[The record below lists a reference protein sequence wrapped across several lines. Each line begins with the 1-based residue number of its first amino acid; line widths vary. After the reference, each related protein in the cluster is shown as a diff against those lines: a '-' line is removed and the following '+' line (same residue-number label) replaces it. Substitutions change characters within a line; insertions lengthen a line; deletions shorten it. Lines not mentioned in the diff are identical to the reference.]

1 MQWRRGAALIVL
13 IASIGAAALSQ
24 RFQSAGLWVVN
35 LAPAFSGTR
44 AERGIEYGP
53 EAWQRL
59 DIYAPSARAGHKRG
73 VIVFFYGGRWT
84 FGAKES
90 FRFIGD
96 AFARR
101 GYIAVIPDYGKYPR
115 VRFPAFAEDGAKAL
129 AWVYDRIA
137 DYGGDRDRI
146 FVAGHS
152 AGAHI
157 GALLA
162 ADPHYLAREGKS
174 RSAVVR
180 GFAGLAGPYAF
191 TPSEPDLEAIFG
203 PPERYPAMQ
212 VTTFI
217 DGTQPPMLLLHG
229 GADTAVRR
237 SNLDRLEA
245 SIREKG
251 GIVKSAVYPGVD
263 HIWIAG
269 ALSWLNFRGPPV
281 LDDML
286 AFFDSVARTDS

>member
-1 MQWRRGAALIVL
+1 LVAF
-13 IASIGAAALSQ
+13 
-24 RFQSAGLWVVN
+24 RFQSASLWAVN

-44 AERGIEYGP
+44 IERGTAYGQ

-59 DIYAPSARAGHKRG
+59 DIYTPPARAERARP

-84 FGAKES
+84 GGSRENY
-90 FRFIGD
+90 RFAGD

-101 GYIAVIPDYGKYPR
+101 GYIAVIPDYGKYPH
-115 VRFPAFAEDGAKAL
+115 VRFPVFAEDGAKAL
-129 AWVYDRIA
+129 SWVYDRIA
-137 DYGGDRDRI
+137 GYGGDRDRI

-162 ADPHYLAREGKS
+162 ANPHYLAREGKD
-174 RSAVVR
+174 RSAVIC

-191 TPSEPDLEAIFG
+191 TPSEPDLEDMFG
-203 PPERYPAMQ
+203 PPGNYSAMQ

-217 DGTQPPMLLLHG
+217 DGTQPPMLLLYG
-229 GADTAVRR
+229 GSDTTVRR
-237 SNLDRLEA
+237 YNLDRLEA
-245 SIREKG
+245 RIREKG
-251 GIVKSAVYPGVD
+251 GVVKSIVYPGVD

-269 ALSWLNFRGPPV
+269 ALSWANFFGPPV

-286 AFFDSVARTDS
+286 TFFNAIAHKGS

>member
-1 MQWRRGAALIVL
+1 MRWKMRIVIALVVS
-13 IASIGAAALSQ
+13 AGAAALAVFGF
-24 RFQSAGLWVVN
+24 RSAGLWAVN
-35 LAPAFSGTR
+35 FPAAFSGTII
-44 AERGIEYGP
+44 ERGTAYGQEP
-53 EAWQRL
+53 WQHL
-59 DIYAPSARAGHKRG
+59 DVYWPPARAQRKRP

-84 FGAKES
+84 VGAKES
-90 FRFIGD
+90 FRFAGD

-101 GYIAVIPDYGKYPR
+101 GYIAVIPDYNKYPR
-115 VRFPAFAEDGAKAL
+115 VRFPAFVEDGAKAL
-129 AWVYDRIA
+129 AWVYGHIE

-162 ADPHYLAREGKS
+162 ADPHYLGREVLN
-174 RSAVVR
+174 RSAVIQ

-191 TPSEPDLEAIFG
+191 TPSDPDLVDMFG
-203 PPERYPAMQ
+203 PPENYPAMQ

-229 GADTAVRR
+229 GSDTTVKRY
-237 SNLDRLEA
+237 NLDRLEA
-245 SIREKG
+245 RIREKG
-251 GIVKSAVYPGVD
+251 GIVKTAVYPGVG

-269 ALSWLNFRGPPV
+269 ALSRINFFGPPV
-281 LDDML
+281 LDDMQ
-286 AFFDSVARTDS
+286 AFFNSIARADN

>member
-1 MQWRRGAALIVL
+1 MRLKAGTVTALI
-13 IASIGAAALSQ
+13 ACAGAVALAAF
-24 RFQSAGLWVVN
+24 RFQSAGLWAVN
-35 LAPAFSGTR
+35 LPTVFSGTVI
-44 AERGIEYGP
+44 ERGTGYGQ

-59 DIYAPSARAGHKRG
+59 DIYRPPGREERKRP

-90 FRFIGD
+90 YRFAGD

-101 GYIAVIPDYGKYPR
+101 GYITVIPDYNKYPR
-115 VRFPAFAEDGAKAL
+115 VRFPAFVEDGAKAL
-129 AWVYDRIA
+129 TWVYSHIA
-137 DYGGDRDRI
+137 DYGGDRERI
-146 FVAGHS
+146 FAAGHS

-162 ADPHYLAREGKS
+162 ADPRYLVREGQN
-174 RSAVVR
+174 RSAVIR

-191 TPSEPDLEAIFG
+191 TPSDPDLVEIFG
-203 PPERYPAMQ
+203 PPENYPAMQ

-229 GADTAVRR
+229 GSDTTVKRY
-237 SNLDRLEA
+237 NLDRLEA
-245 SIREKG
+245 QIREKG
-251 GIVKSAVYPGVD
+251 GIVKTAVYPGVG

-269 ALSWLNFRGPPV
+269 ALSRINFFGPPV

-286 AFFDSVARTDS
+286 AFFNSIARADN